1 MKRAEQGPAMEPP
14 GGGLEKASLR
24 GSFEGLTSQKWEET
38 SQAEPGSVQRPRG
51 CNTLEEQY

>member
-1 MKRAEQGPAMEPP
+1 MEPP

-24 GSFEGLTSQKWEET
+24 GGLEGLTSQKWEEA

-51 CNTLEEQY
+51 CNMLKEQV